1 LNDHNQTSN
10 ALSTITLRPVVAA
23 DEPLLLE
30 IYAST
35 RAEEM
40 AMVPWTREQQ
50 EEFVRMQFAAQQEQY
65 KKLQPDASHDIIMF
79 KDRPVG
85 RLYVARTEERIEIM
99 DITLLPQ
106 DRNSG
111 IGTSLIK
118 ALMAEAARSMSR
130 VLILLLGCLND
141 WVSKPWRKRV
151 SSCLWSGFQTV
162 NRHCRDHR
170 RGMTITRPSE
180 AALHSN

>member
-1 LNDHNQTSN
+1 MNDPTQTANVRSPV
-10 ALSTITLRPVVAA
+10 TLRPVVAA

-50 EEFVRMQFAAQQEQY
+50 EAFIAMQFAAQQEHY
-65 KKLQPDASHDIIMF
+65 RKVQPDANHDIITLN
-79 KDRPVG
+79 DRSVG
-85 RLYVARTEERIEIM
+85 RLYVARTEEYIEIM

-106 DRNSG
+106 ERNSG

-118 ALMAEAARSMSR
+118 ALMDEATRLRPLRIYVESFNPSLRLFERLGFRR
-130 VLILLLGCLND
+130 VEEHGVHLLME
-141 WVSKPWRKRV
+141 WVPTSPTPN
-151 SSCLWSGFQTV
+151 SS
-162 NRHCRDHR
+162 
-170 RGMTITRPSE
+170 
-180 AALHSN
+180 A

>member
-1 LNDHNQTSN
+1 MNDHNQISN
-10 ALSTITLRPVVAA
+10 ALSPITLRPVVAA

-50 EEFVRMQFAAQQEQY
+50 EEFVRAQFAAQQEHY
-65 KKLQPDASHDIIMF
+65 RKLQPDANHDIIMLH
-79 KDRPVG
+79 DRPVG
-85 RLYVARTEERIEIM
+85 RLYIARTKEGIEIM

-111 IGTSLIK
+111 IGSSIIK
-118 ALMAEAARSMSR
+118 VLMAEAAHSRSLRIYVETFNPSLR
-130 VLILLLGCLND
+130 LFERLGFRAVEEQGFHLLME
-141 WVSKPWRKRV
+141 WVPNGTS
-151 SSCLWSGFQTV
+151 
-162 NRHCRDHR
+162 
-170 RGMTITRPSE
+170 PS
-180 AALHSN
+180 

>member
-10 ALSTITLRPVVAA
+10 ALSPITLRPVVAA
-23 DEPLLLE
+23 DEPLLLD

-118 ALMAEAARSMSR
+118 ALMAEAALSR
-130 VLILLLGCLND
+130 PLRIYVESFNPSLRLFERLGFKA
-141 WVSKPWRKRV
+141 VEEE
-151 SSCLWSGFQTV
+151 GFQLLMEWV
-162 NRHCRDHR
+162 PNSQS
-170 RGMTITRPSE
+170 P
-180 AALHSN
+180 LP